1 MFISSRRWLPVR
13 LAWLPSIFQLSK
25 LNIRSRVLFN
35 IIQEHG
41 TKNSEK
47 LAVLNQIQ
55 NKWEIM
61 SDNAIFT
68 ISFDDAIDLAVNI
81 SKRLKLDMT

>member
-1 MFISSRRWLPVR
+1 
-13 LAWLPSIFQLSK
+13 
-25 LNIRSRVLFN
+25 
-35 IIQEHG
+35 
-41 TKNSEK
+41 
-47 LAVLNQIQ
+47 
-55 NKWEIM
+55 M